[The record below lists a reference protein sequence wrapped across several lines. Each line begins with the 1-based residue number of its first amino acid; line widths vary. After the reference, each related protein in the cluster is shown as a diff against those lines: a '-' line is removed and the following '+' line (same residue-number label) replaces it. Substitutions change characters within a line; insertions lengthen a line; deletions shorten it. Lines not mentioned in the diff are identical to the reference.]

1 MEDDFMNE
9 IKVFFVAVVSALL
22 SLLSPIKD
30 YFHAMIIVFVINFLC
45 GLIAD
50 YRSGGKWSMKKAM
63 VFFYHILVFSLLASS
78 IFVIG
83 HFMHNREEALFCVK
97 TLCFIALWF
106 YSINILKNLRIMLID
121 KTPMWNLVNFLYFI
135 VSLKMVNKIPFLNDY
150 LITNK
155 AFEEEITKPIF
166 ENNTGG
172 RSNGN

>member
-1 MEDDFMNE
+1 MNE
-9 IKVFFVAVVSALL
+9 IKVFFVAVISAIF

-83 HFMHNREEALFCVK
+83 HFLHNRDEALFCVK

-106 YSINILKNLRIMLID
+106 YSINILKNLRFMLID
-121 KTPMWNLVNFLYFI
+121 GTTMHSLIDFIYYI
-135 VSLKMVNKIPFLNDY
+135 VSLKLVNKIPYLNDY
-150 LITNK
+150 LTLNK
-155 AFEEEITKPIF
+155 
-166 ENNTGG
+166 
-172 RSNGN
+172 NGDTSK

>member
-1 MEDDFMNE
+1 MND
-9 IKVFFVAVVSALL
+9 IKTFIIAVISGVLALL
-22 SLLSPIKD
+22 YPIKD
-30 YFHAMIIVFVINFLC
+30 FMHSMIIVFVINFLC

-50 YRSGGKWSMKKAM
+50 YRNGGGWKMRKAM
-63 VFFYHILVFSLLASS
+63 VFFYHILVFFMLASC
-78 IFVIG
+78 IFFVG
-83 HFMHNREEALFCVK
+83 HFLHNREEALFCVK